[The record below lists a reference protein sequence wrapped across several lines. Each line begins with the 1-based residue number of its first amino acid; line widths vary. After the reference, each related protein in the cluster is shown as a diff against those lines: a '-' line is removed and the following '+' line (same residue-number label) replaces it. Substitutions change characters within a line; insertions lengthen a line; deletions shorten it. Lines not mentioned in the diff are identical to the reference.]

1 MTEKD
6 FVASWIEKLQGG
18 LLPQFPGDYIDGIAC
33 SEMALPGKNILLG
46 EELFGS
52 YELIDSEGNSVMVT
66 DSHARAKYVL
76 YSNRVYL
83 NSVKIPE
90 DEQKTADIVKTYEKK
105 IDSLVKDI
113 EKNFKKEFPESKNF
127 LQASNTIFNK
137 LNIKRY

>member
-6 FVASWIEKLQGG
+6 FVSLWIEKLQGG
-18 LLPQFPGDYIDGIAC
+18 MLPQFPEAYIDGITC
-33 SEMALPGKNILLG
+33 SDMPLPGKNILLG

-66 DSHARAKYVL
+66 DSHSRAKYVL
-76 YSNRVYL
+76 YSNRIYL
-83 NSVKIPE
+83 NSVKIPD

-105 IDSLVKDI
+105 IDSLLKDI